1 VNGICLNNKIIFVL
15 LVISLLKQ
23 LCVCQYAY
31 IYIISGRNIIILF
44 VFLPSPLFF
53 FIFFLPAGCL
63 LGLPDYTRLLYYQV
77 LFNILNVG
85 PSYWHRN
92 STIKI
97 ILIMLIKFFLY
108 MYFLLFTP
116 LLTLSAALAHW
127 HTPRPDVDAVPNSK
141 SLHNTKYISY

>member
-1 VNGICLNNKIIFVL
+1 MNGICLNNKIIFVL

-31 IYIISGRNIIILF
+31 ILYQGEIL
-44 VFLPSPLFF
+44 LLFYYCF
-53 FIFFLPAGCL
+53 FASLFIFFTCWVPAG
-63 LGLPDYTRLLYYQV
+63 PTRLYQITIL
-77 LFNILNVG
+77 LFNIILNVG

-116 LLTLSAALAHW
+116 LLTLSAALAHSP
-127 HTPRPDVDAVPNSK
+127 PRR
-141 SLHNTKYISY
+141 